1 MTEQIQQRGKEV
13 SLSSLVGLIPD
24 GSTIAFGG
32 SFLHRSP
39 NGVARELVRQDKRN
53 IEIIKQSP
61 GYDIDLLCRAGV
73 VDRARTGIVAIEG
86 NFGLAPHYRKAV
98 ESCALKLEEHSC
110 ATLTAGLRASV
121 FGIPFQLCAGIDG
134 SDLAELNRWVK
145 IDDPYG
151 SGRHGWAIPA
161 IRPDFAI
168 LHVNEVTDEGDARV
182 FGTSH
187 WDRVMSRAAKKV
199 LIVAEHKVDAA
210 EFRKEPNLTLVPHF
224 LVDAYSVAPGTA
236 WPGSCWPDYEVDYS
250 AVERYLEPGDDAFGA
265 HLSAAPELLEA
276 EHA

>member
-1 MTEQIQQRGKEV
+1 MTEAMEHGDKQQ
-13 SLSSLVGLIPD
+13 SLEELVEQIPD
-24 GSTIAFGG
+24 GASIAFGG

-39 NGVARELVRQDKRN
+39 NGVVRELVRQRKRR
-53 IEIIKQSP
+53 IELIKQSP

-98 ESCALKLEEHSC
+98 ERGELRLEEHSC

-121 FGIPFQLCAGIDG
+121 FGNPFQLCAGIDG
-134 SDLAELNRWVK
+134 SDLAELNGWVR

-161 IRPDFAI
+161 IRPDYAI
-168 LHVNEVTDEGDARV
+168 LHVNEVTEEGDARV

-187 WDRVMSRAAKKV
+187 WDRVMSRAAERV
-199 LIVAEHKVDAA
+199 LIVAERKVPKE
-210 EFRKEPNLTLVPHF
+210 EFQKTPNLTLVPHF
-224 LVDAYSVAPGTA
+224 LVTAYAVAPGTA
-236 WPGSCWPDYEVDYS
+236 WPGSCWPDYAVDYP
-250 AVERYLEPGDDAFGA
+250 AVEQYLGTDETALRT
-265 HLSAAPELLEA
+265 HMESAPETLES
-276 EHA
+276 EYV